1 MKKIYWYIIGIGAL
15 IVIGIY
21 FGWEIAGVI
30 GGAGALGEYKRNK
43 SKVKDKKKDAQKNAN
58 EYDKLKD
65 ENDKKIDKAGE
76 DIEADNFNNS
86 DDAANY
92 VDDVLDDISE

>member
-43 SKVKDKKKDAQKNAN
+43 SKVKDKKKQTEKEVEN
-58 EYDKLKD
+58 YDDLK
-65 ENDKKIDKAGE
+65 EQNDKKINEAGE
-76 DIEADNFNNS
+76 DIEKDTFNNS
-86 DDAANY
+86 DDAADY
-92 VDDVLDDISE
+92 VDDALNDISE